1 MSPILNEIFS
11 QPQTFQSCEDRLLR
25 GLGKLRRR
33 WGSMTGPHRKL
44 PEEKTPS
51 SWSTNVKNLLTI
63 AIVLCL
69 VYFLQGVIWQHHKL
83 QPSTIGTVWAFLAFL
98 WILPFPNALL
108 GLVGFVTFT
117 KSKRP
122 VAPVSKLVSFR
133 YVTRGFNDQVIRES
147 IRSVYE
153 SMDKQPLFEYV
164 IEIVTE
170 TPVELDDLD
179 RGGRLRQIVV
189 PTDWESPKKTLYKA
203 RGLLYATLHAE
214 LPEDAWIMHGDEE
227 SRITPSLVAGMAQAI
242 AEEEESGKLRIG
254 QGVVLYHIDRDQN
267 KMMYVAD
274 AVRTAGDY
282 GAFGLQNRLGLA
294 LVGFHGSFILV
305 RNDVEKEVSF
315 DLGPEGSVTEDAFW
329 GLQQMQNGRRLRFVD
344 GFMVEQ
350 APQTAGD
357 LVKQRR
363 RWFNGLWMVAFKAP
377 VKLRWRLLMA
387 WSNLAWGLCWLV
399 VAYTI
404 VNLFVGY
411 TPPAAVRL
419 LANLNFTYYICC
431 YIVGTRAN
439 LIDSPA
445 GFWGSLKWY
454 MRAILG
460 LPYILLVEAGGILLG
475 ILLPDRGFHV
485 IQKNRRREKP
495 RLEVLPAES

>member
-1 MSPILNEIFS
+1 VLDFS
-11 QPQTFQSCEDRLLR
+11 LPLKSGRGVGPPQNRWP
-25 GLGKLRRR
+25 RRAYR
-33 WGSMTGPHRKL
+33 YVVGTHRKL

-51 SWSTNVKNLLTI
+51 SWSTNCKNLLTVI
-63 AIVLCL
+63 AVLYV
-69 VYFLQGVIWQHHKL
+69 VYRVQDVVWEHHKL
-83 QPSTIGTVWAFLAFL
+83 PSSGFGTVWAWLALL
-98 WILPFPNALL
+98 WVLPLPSALL
-108 GLVGFVTFT
+108 GLIGFVTFT

-122 VAPVSKLVSFR
+122 IAPVSNLVSFR

-147 IRSVYE
+147 IKSVHE
-153 SMDKQPLFEYV
+153 AMEKQPLFDYV

-170 TPVELDDLD
+170 TPLDLD
-179 RGGRLRQIVV
+179 ALGSSDKIRQIVV
-189 PTDWESPKKTLYKA
+189 PTDWESPRKTLYKA
-203 RGLLYATLHAE
+203 RGLLYASLYAD
-214 LPEDAWIMHGDEE
+214 LPENAWIMHGDEE
-227 SRITPSLVAGMAQAI
+227 SRITPSLVRGMAQAI

-254 QGVVLYHIDRDQN
+254 QGIVLYHIDRDDN

-315 DLGPEGSVTEDAFW
+315 DVGPEGSVTEDAFW

-344 GFMVEQ
+344 GYMVEQ
-350 APQTAGD
+350 APQTARD
-357 LVKQRR
+357 LIKQRR

-377 VKLRWRLLMA
+377 VKIRWRFLIA
-387 WSNLAWGLCWLV
+387 WSNLAWGLCWLA

-404 VNLFVGY
+404 INLFIGY
-411 TPPAAVRL
+411 TPHPIFRL
-419 LANLNFTYYICC
+419 LANLTFTYYICC

-439 LIDSPA
+439 LIDNPA

-454 MRAILG
+454 IRAICG
-460 LPYILLVEAGGILLG
+460 LPYIVVVEAAGILLG
-475 ILLPDRGFHV
+475 ILAPDRGFHV
-485 IQKNRRREKP
+485 IEKNRRSQK
-495 RLEVLPAES
+495 VPATVCPAPSSP